1 LLGFQDRRPLL
12 HHGIQGLSE
21 LIRELSLPLI
31 VGSNRALK
39 LEDRIELRCLRNFCW
54 IQYVLKKPYEAI
66 HLVLVDIIFV
76 ISSVLLAIFIF
87 FTPIRMIGIML
98 IVRVFLIYQGVTV
111 LVWLDEWLNVGLL
124 FPSTALFECWVIG
137 VLFDLLDPHQQRVQ
151 EVQLV
156 EAKHDLLVIS
166 NDAQ

>member
-1 LLGFQDRRPLL
+1 M
-12 HHGIQGLSE
+12 
-21 LIRELSLPLI
+21 
-31 VGSNRALK
+31 
-39 LEDRIELRCLRNFCW
+39 
-54 IQYVLKKPYEAI
+54 
-66 HLVLVDIIFV
+66 LVDIIFV